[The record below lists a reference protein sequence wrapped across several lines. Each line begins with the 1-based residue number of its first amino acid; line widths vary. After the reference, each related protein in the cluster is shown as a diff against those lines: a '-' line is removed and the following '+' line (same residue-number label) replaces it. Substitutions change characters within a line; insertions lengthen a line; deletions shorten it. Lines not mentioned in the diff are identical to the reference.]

1 VTVEEGRV
9 EEASGG
15 PAAGVRQLLLTC
27 RGQLHALAPVVLL
40 LHGGT
45 LAILLLAALQTR
57 IPTAFLVRDPA
68 QLAKY
73 PVYVGLL
80 SNVGVLLW
88 CACAAIYLY
97 SATLAGQ
104 REVARFFLGAGLV
117 TAMLG
122 LDDFFILHEEVLPAT
137 LGVAEEAVLAAYGLA
152 MLAFLGRFARLIL
165 RTEFLLLGLTFGFM
179 GGSIVLDG
187 GVFNQGLNYLLD
199 DGLKLLGIVGW
210 LAYYVRTARQFIKPV
225 ALATWP

>member
-1 VTVEEGRV
+1 VTVEEGPV
-9 EEASGG
+9 SEASVRPAGG
-15 PAAGVRQLLLTC
+15 MRQLLLTC

-45 LAILLLAALQTR
+45 LAILLLAAMQTR
-57 IPTAFLVRDPA
+57 IPAAFLVRDPA

-73 PVYVGLL
+73 PFYVGLL

-88 CACAAIYLY
+88 CACAAICLY
-97 SATLAGQ
+97 TAVLAGQ

-122 LDDFFILHEEVLPAT
+122 LDDFFILHEEVLPAV
-137 LGVAEEAVLAAYGLA
+137 GVAEEAVLAAYGLVI
-152 MLAFLGRFARLIL
+152 LAFLGRFARLIM

-179 GGSIVLDG
+179 GGSAVLDG
-187 GVFNQGLNYLLD
+187 GIFNQGLNYLLD

-210 LAYYVRTARQFIKPV
+210 LAYYVRTARQFMRP
-225 ALATWP
+225 APPATWA